1 MAKQG
6 MKDVISEKKELRK
19 RMLDKRMAMTEEV
32 YFHKG
37 KELLDRVMS
46 LEVLPKAETVH
57 CYIAMTSRREPETNA
72 IIQELLR
79 NGKKIVVPLIDI
91 NSRDLSHIYIDEATS
106 WIINKWGVKEPVSGL
121 SAAPSE
127 IDLVLIPMLAGDKNR
142 NRLGYGKG
150 YYDTFL
156 AKTSAIKAGL
166 LFSDM
171 LCDEIPTEPHDIP
184 LDMIITEK
192 GVI

>member
-1 MAKQG
+1 
-6 MKDVISEKKELRK
+6 
-19 RMLDKRMAMTEEV
+19 MLDKRMAMTEEV

-46 LEVLPKAETVH
+46 LDILAKVETVH
-57 CYIAMTSRREPETNA
+57 CYIAMIHRREPETVP
-72 IIQELLR
+72 IIIELQKM
-79 NGKKIVVPLIDI
+79 GKRVAVPLMNM
-91 NSRDLSHIYIDEATS
+91 NSRELTHIFIDDDTS
-106 WIINKWGVKEPVSGL
+106 WQVNKWKVEEPVMGL
-121 SAAPSE
+121 VAAPSE
-127 IDLVLIPMLAGDKNR
+127 IDLVLVPMLAGDKNR

-156 AKTSAIKAGL
+156 AKTSAMKAGL

-192 GVI
+192 GIIG